1 MCPYA
6 RVNGLLTTVVELV
19 GGLAVSIGAFAV
31 GQGSNLTCVYIYVA
45 AALRFSI
52 DQAPGSHLNRDSIGH
67 ARVRDRFAVS
77 CLAALVLGGTG
88 PLSLDLLF
96 AKLKSKTA
104 TASTAQSVS
113 GEALRSR

>member
-1 MCPYA
+1 MGW
-6 RVNGLLTTVVELV
+6 VTIVVELV